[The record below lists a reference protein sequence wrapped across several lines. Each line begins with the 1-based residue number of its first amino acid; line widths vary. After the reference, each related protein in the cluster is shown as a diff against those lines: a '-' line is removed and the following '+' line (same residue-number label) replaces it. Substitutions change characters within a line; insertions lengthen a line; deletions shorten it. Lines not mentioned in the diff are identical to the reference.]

1 MMTLKINMTIIQDYY
16 LQKLLVMSIMILAE
30 IETCLILLIIRL
42 SQNTL
47 IANKLIIG
55 KMKDETWGVAIEEF
69 VVLKP
74 NVYSVLSDN
83 SEHEKAKGVNKNVV
97 STISYNEYED
107 V

>member
-1 MMTLKINMTIIQDYY
+1 MTLKINMTIIQDYY

-55 KMKDETWGVAIEEF
+55 KMKDET
-69 VVLKP
+69 
-74 NVYSVLSDN
+74 
-83 SEHEKAKGVNKNVV
+83 
-97 STISYNEYED
+97 
-107 V
+107 

>member
-16 LQKLLVMSIMILAE
+16 LQKLLVMSIMILAG

-55 KMKDETWGVAIEEF
+55 KMKDET
-69 VVLKP
+69 
-74 NVYSVLSDN
+74 
-83 SEHEKAKGVNKNVV
+83 
-97 STISYNEYED
+97 
-107 V
+107 